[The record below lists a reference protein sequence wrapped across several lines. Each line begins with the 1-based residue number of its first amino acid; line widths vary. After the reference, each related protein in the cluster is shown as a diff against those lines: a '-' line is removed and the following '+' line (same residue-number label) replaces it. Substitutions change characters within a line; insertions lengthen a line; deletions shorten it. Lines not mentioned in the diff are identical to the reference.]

1 MALTKVTGQVIKNT
15 TDVTV
20 GVLTVTNTL
29 AVGGTVSIGGTLTYE
44 DVTNIDSVGLVT
56 ARNGIVVGSGI
67 TLSKDGDVFFT
78 GIATGNGSG
87 LTALNASN
95 LASGTVPTAR
105 LGSGTASSSTFL
117 RGDSTFQTVSTDL
130 VDDTSPQLGGNLD
143 VNSKTINLGDSSG
156 ETVNRIRLGAD
167 NDGDL
172 FHDGTDL
179 LLREVD
185 SGQIL
190 LRSDGAKVFA
200 NASGSENQAVF
211 TASGS
216 VSLYHAGTIKLSTSS
231 TGVTIE
237 GGQLALNR
245 QDTSNEGGE
254 IVFNRASDNTN
265 QWFNDVYGN
274 DSTAKIRWH
283 HGGAEKISFSTGG
296 DLNIIDGNLHVASGH
311 GIDFSATSD
320 ASGASNELLDD
331 YEEGTWTPYFYCT
344 NNSQTVTYDG
354 GAHHGHYRKI
364 GNLVFATFRMY
375 WSSKSGNG
383 NFNVGNLPYTSI
395 NDTNQSQPSGFSSH
409 YFSGM
414 GSNNITGYLMNN
426 STQVRI
432 GYHTNG
438 GFGNQDFSNLASAG
452 EYNGHITYYAD

>member
-1 MALTKVTGQVIKNT
+1 MGVQINGDTGNVIATKGTFSG
-15 TDVTV
+15 DV
-20 GVLTVTNTL
+20 G
-29 AVGGTVSIGGTLTYE
+29 IGGTLTYE
-44 DVTNIDSVGLVT
+44 DVTNVDSVGLIT
-56 ARNGIVVGSGI
+56 ARAGVVVGSGI
-67 TLSKDGDVFFT
+67 TLSKDGDGFFT
-78 GIATGNGSG
+78 GIVTATSYAGSG
-87 LTALNASN
+87 ANLT
-95 LASGTVPTAR
+95 GI
-105 LGSGTASSSTFL
+105 
-117 RGDSTFQTVSTDL
+117 DTDL
-130 VDDTSPQLGGNLD
+130 VSDTSPQLGGNLD

-231 TGVTIE
+231 AGVTIE

-245 QDTSNEGGE
+245 QDTTNEGGE

-320 ASGASNELLDD
+320 GSGASSVSELLDD
-331 YEEGTWTPYFYCT
+331 YEEGFFTPTWSQGVSSPSYTNQHGAYVKVGRAVNFQINLSINGGTATSDHLKIAGLPFVSGGASSVAYGGAVINYTGATFNVDGGVTLHIGQNDDDVKFYNNNGSSLVGT
-344 NNSQTVTYDG
+344 NNDVNDITS
-354 GAHHGHYRKI
+354 HLIIHGQYM
-364 GNLVFATFRMY
+364 T
-375 WSSKSGNG
+375 
-383 NFNVGNLPYTSI
+383 
-395 NDTNQSQPSGFSSH
+395 
-409 YFSGM
+409 
-414 GSNNITGYLMNN
+414 
-426 STQVRI
+426 
-432 GYHTNG
+432 
-438 GFGNQDFSNLASAG
+438 AS
-452 EYNGHITYYAD
+452 